1 MRLLNR
7 RKETTIQRGED
18 NLFSDGKIFKAT
30 DEELN
35 NIIKDLSTADVANSI
50 KRDRAVIRA
59 LVVLAVRS
67 DRYTKAVQR
76 YNIIST
82 VILIIIALFTLKL
95 NIEQTRYVELST
107 RGDRLFQAQNIRDA
121 LTRCENDSSLIE
133 SGIFNVENGEPA
145 NCKEVLRKYK

>member
-35 NIIKDLSTADVANSI
+35 NIIKDL
-50 KRDRAVIRA
+50 
-59 LVVLAVRS
+59 S